1 MRVDSLAK
9 LDREH
14 NIRGFF
20 PTRAKARAIF
30 REAQGIVLK
39 DVQGKEYLDFA
50 SGVVNVNVGFGRS
63 ELSEVAMEQMTKL
76 SYTPTLRGF
85 THTAVIECTK
95 KLMELVPEGLDHFFY
110 CCGGSEATDSAIK
123 MARFYWR
130 SKGKNKY
137 KIISL
142 YNSYHGVTY
151 GALSA
156 TSIGNGAVWR
166 NYEPL
171 LPGFVHIPN
180 YNCYHCPF
188 GLEYPACDTKCARFL
203 AEVIKS
209 EDENATAAF
218 ITEPVLGT
226 AGFVVP
232 PPTYWPL
239 VRKICTE
246 NNVLLIADEVMTG
259 FGRTGKM
266 FAVDNWDVKPDIML
280 MAKGITSGYLP
291 FAAVAINSEVFK
303 RLGDPGVTFSHAYSY
318 SGHPVCCAVATRNME
333 IIIRE
338 KLAEN
343 AARVGKHI
351 MDRLH
356 SEFADL
362 DHVANI
368 NGIGLMCGFEIVA
381 NKTTRAKFDVTK
393 AIGAKLMKHIN
404 DAGVLVRTTAPDWIG
419 LAPPLTV
426 TIEEADRVIN
436 ILKPIVAN
444 VEELLG

>member
-9 LDREH
+9 VDREH
-14 NIRGFF
+14 NIRGFSILGTTPRVIF
-20 PTRAKARAIF
+20 QEAR
-30 REAQGIVLK
+30 GIVLK

-50 SGVVNVNVGFGRS
+50 SGVVNVNVGFGRR
-63 ELSEVAMEQMTKL
+63 ELGEVAMEQMTKL
-76 SYTPTLRGF
+76 NYTPTLRGF

-95 KLMELVPEGLDHFFY
+95 KLMGLVPEGLDHFFY
-110 CCGGSEATDSAIK
+110 CCGGSEAADSAIK

-130 SKGKNKY
+130 TKGKNKY
-137 KIISL
+137 KIISP
-142 YNSYHGVTY
+142 YNSYHGLTY

-156 TSIGNGAVWR
+156 TTAGNGQLWR
-166 NYEPL
+166 KYEPL

-180 YNCYHCPF
+180 YNCYRCPF

-203 AEVIKS
+203 TQAIKN

-218 ITEPVLGT
+218 MAEPVQGVG
-226 AGFVVP
+226 GFVVP

-291 FAAVAINSEVFK
+291 FAAVAISKEIFK
-303 RLGDPGVTFSHAYSY
+303 QSATPDVPFLHAYSY
-318 SGHPVCCAVATRNME
+318 SGHPVCCAVAT
-333 IIIRE
+333 IIRE

-343 AARVGKHI
+343 AAKVGKHI
-351 MDRLH
+351 VDRLH
-356 SEFADL
+356 SEFANFS
-362 DHVANI
+362 HVANI

-381 NKTTRAKFDVTK
+381 NKATRAKFDTK
-393 AIGAKLMKHIN
+393 KAVGAKLVERIN
-404 DAGVLVRTTAPDWIG
+404 DEGLLVRMSTPDWIG

-426 TIEEADRVIN
+426 TIEETDRAIDV
-436 ILKPIVAN
+436 LKPIVAN
-444 VEELLG
+444 VKESLD